1 MDTIPSTSDPT
12 PEVTTTSPSI
22 ANVEQPKTLERNL
35 ENNQA
40 NIDMLMD
47 VPLTVTI
54 ELGRTSMTLKQALE
68 LQQGS
73 VVELNRL
80 AGDPIDVYVNEKLI
94 AKGEVVVVD
103 DKFAVRITELF
114 SNSKNS
120 AEKEEAA

>member
-1 MDTIPSTSDPT
+1 MDTIPSTSEPT
-12 PEVTTTSPSI
+12 PEVTNTAQAVAAPEKPSMQEKI
-22 ANVEQPKTLERNL
+22 I
-35 ENNQA
+35 ENNKA

-80 AGDPIDVYVNEKLI
+80 AGDPIDVFVNEKLI

-114 SNSKNS
+114 SNSKLD
-120 AEKEEAA
+120 EKEEAA